1 MTKAKNLLLAG
12 KKLLFGVAIA
22 SLAFAGTAKAQCDNC
37 TNEDP
42 KEILLK
48 LIDQTKSPY
57 LTQSP
62 QNLMMMDDNPAY
74 FVVDDGE
81 ALFGQKRGPKNV
93 TLEQC
98 DFGKGP
104 GVLDGAYAEMPR
116 YFKDTGKVM
125 HLETRLVHCMKT
137 IQGFSKDDP
146 EMKNKNEIR
155 ALMAYIGARSNGYKW
170 NPPMD
175 HPLEK
180 AMRDAGEVIFYR
192 RASLLDFSCNTCHG
206 EAGKKIRASVLPS
219 VKEPKEWT
227 KAVSW
232 PARRVGRATNART
245 PSQRLGGCN
254 WQMRNG
260 KINGNSDAAIAV
272 FSFWTDAARGE
283 PAILPDLKR

>member
-1 MTKAKNLLLAG
+1 MNMA
-12 KKLLFGVAIA
+12 KKLLWAGKRLLFAAPIA
-22 SLAFAGTAKAQCDNC
+22 VFALTGTASAQCEHC
-37 TNEDP
+37 TNENP

-48 LIDQTKSPY
+48 LIDETKSPY
-57 LTQSP
+57 LSQSP

-74 FVVDDGE
+74 FVVDDGK
-81 ALFGQKRGPKNV
+81 ALFEQKRGPKKV
-93 TLEQC
+93 SLEQC

-104 GVLDGAYAEMPR
+104 GVIDGAYAEMPR

-137 IQGFSKDDP
+137 VQGFAKDDP
-146 EMKNKNEIR
+146 AMKKKGQIR
-155 ALMAYIGARSNGYKW
+155 AMMAYIGARSNGYKW
-170 NPPMD
+170 NPPMG

-180 AMRDAGEVIFYR
+180 AMRDAGEVMFYR
-192 RASLLDFSCNTCHG
+192 RSSVLDFSCNTCHG

-219 VKEPKEWT
+219 VNEPKEWT

-232 PARRVGRATNART
+232 PAKRVGRGTNART
-245 PSQRLGGCN
+245 PSQRVLGCY
-254 WQMRNG
+254 WQMRKG
-260 KINGNSDAAIAV
+260 KINGRSDAAVAM